1 MNYLESNMNFWSQ
14 GYNAPNTESYIFRFA
29 GRILSSKFNL
39 PNKHEKLLEFG
50 CGQGANA
57 NYLHTIG
64 FDVKG
69 VDISEKDIAIG
80 KIRFPH
86 INEKLFVCPPSPLD
100 NPHYGWDS
108 DISVVVCAQ
117 SIYYFTQEH
126 FNNVLQKIYDSMKPG
141 GIFFATMISHN
152 HTYFD
157 HSEETD
163 DPWLRKVSFKGRR
176 FDLEDY
182 YVFFTKDKKE
192 CEEKFSIFDKLYV
205 GEYMMQLEENETNN
219 HHWIYI
225 GQKTQ

>member
-1 MNYLESNMNFWSQ
+1 MNYLESNMNFWSH

-29 GRILSSKFNL
+29 GRILSSKFKL
-39 PNKHEKLLEFG
+39 PNNHEKMLEFG

-64 FDVKG
+64 FNVKG

-86 INEKLFVCPPSPLD
+86 IKDKLSVCDPSPID
-100 NPHYGWDS
+100 NPYYGWEK

-117 SIYYFTQEH
+117 SIYYFTKDH
-126 FNNVLQKIYDSMKPG
+126 FNNVLQKIYDAMKPG

-152 HTYFD
+152 HTYFE

-192 CEEKFSIFDKLYV
+192 CEEKFSLFEKLYV

-219 HHWIYI
+219 HHWVYI
-225 GQKTQ
+225 GQKPQ